1 MSHFEIFWK
10 KVQRKAKGHEWNKL
24 EGSFTNFVD
33 NKEGWGPGNVNISGH
48 SRTTLTRLL
57 SFFDLLPAFG

>member
-24 EGSFTNFVD
+24 EGSLTNFVD
-33 NKEGWGPGNVNISGH
+33 NKEGWGPGM
-48 SRTTLTRLL
+48 
-57 SFFDLLPAFG
+57 